1 MVTVPALTGV
11 TRPVEV
17 TVAIAVL
24 LLVQVPPA
32 GVPVKDSGVPI
43 HVELPPEIE
52 APDTTVIVRVALQPP
67 ELYVMTTEPAA
78 MPLTTPELLM
88 VAMDGLLLLHVP
100 PPGVAVSDIVVP
112 IQTLL
117 LPLITALAFTVTDL

>member
-1 MVTVPALTGV
+1 MD
-11 TRPVEV
+11 V

-24 LLVQVPPA
+24 LLVHVPPE
-32 GVPVKDSGVPI
+32 GVPVNGRGVPI

-52 APDTTVIVRVALQPP
+52 APDTTVIVRVALHPP
-67 ELYVMTTEPAA
+67 ELYVITTEPVA
-78 MPLTTPELLM
+78 MPLTTPALLM

-100 PPGVAVSDIVVP
+100 PAGVAVSDMVVP
-112 IQTLL
+112 IQTEL

>member
-1 MVTVPALTGV
+1 VPALTGD

-24 LLVQVPPA
+24 LLVQVPPE
-32 GVPVKDSGVPI
+32 GVPTNDRGVPI

-52 APDTTVIVRVALQPP
+52 APDTTVIVRVALHPP
-67 ELYVMTTEPAA
+67 ELYVMTTAPDA
-78 MPLTTPELLM
+78 MPLTTPVLLM
-88 VAMDGLLLLHVP
+88 VAMDGLLVLHVP
-100 PPGVAVSDIVVP
+100 PPGVAVSDMVVP
-112 IQTLL
+112 IQTEL